1 MKSEYQLF
9 FCDTSG
15 DHEPVALFVSDSLF
29 PTFHV
34 GQRVDD
40 HGWDR
45 LRGVG
50 IKGSEENPTR
60 YTVHS
65 LKSAIFVQN
74 EKNIIQSWVN
84 LTPYS
89 GDRSPA
95 FGNTEPTMSSTEALT
110 NQ

>member
-1 MKSEYQLF
+1 MKSEYHLF

-15 DHEPVALFVSDSLF
+15 AHEPVVSFVSDTPF
-29 PTFHV
+29 PAFAP

-45 LRGVG
+45 LREVG
-50 IKGSEENPTR
+50 ILASEENPIR

-65 LKSAIFVQN
+65 QKSVIFTQN
-74 EKNIIQSWVN
+74 SKNIIQSWVN
-84 LTPYS
+84 LSPYA

-95 FGNTEPTMSSTEALT
+95 FGKTEPTMSSREALAK
-110 NQ
+110 